1 MASIGTMRARTPLLG
16 HRCTG
21 RCARMQVGAFLKEHE
36 IFDYSAADFEQER
49 ETLRESPNE
58 RGSALRSASRW
69 SSGGYLNHQL
79 PCSDLTREILPLLY
93 PATRQSNFNV
103 RLRLLMFAP
112 RFEQLKC
119 IRHSN
124 RSASQSS
131 ASGMTC
137 GWYERRRR
145 NALPQMRQS

>member
-1 MASIGTMRARTPLLG
+1 MFSQKCTRGFRSRSRHQQDARRFEVDQRLGPANLERRSTHDNNRWASPFIR
-16 HRCTG
+16 
-21 RCARMQVGAFLKEHE
+21 KETQP
-36 IFDYSAADFEQER
+36 S
-49 ETLRESPNE
+49 
-58 RGSALRSASRW
+58 
-69 SSGGYLNHQL
+69 
-79 PCSDLTREILPLLY
+79 
-93 PATRQSNFNV
+93 FNV

-112 RFEQLKC
+112 RFEQLKR

-137 GWYERRRR
+137 GWYESRRR